1 MMKGLSSK
9 CRNNAIMKKMD
20 GRTDIVYTW
29 KERADSLQDTRTELV
44 RLLLLLRW
52 GGDKLDV
59 SSLQMLLVTNAPTHG
74 KQPKRRSLVTCIRDS
89 CVGNIFLSLSC
100 CCLVARTN
108 ESLLFPLLFFLSFGS
123 CRFSLWL
130 WRVPGKTTS
139 DVAALALP
147 FNQSVS
153 SAVLCHK
160 LLLVFVFFLFSFFFF
175 CLFLNH
181 CCETEREKEKKRR
194 KNHDGKRLEGLTC
207 CTKDLGVDHLGSTS
221 SFVVG

>member
-1 MMKGLSSK
+1 MPSW
-9 CRNNAIMKKMD
+9 RRWTD

-160 LLLVFVFFLFSFFFF
+160 LLLVFVFFLFSFFF
-175 CLFLNH
+175 LPFLESLLRNRKR
-181 CCETEREKEKKRR
+181 ERKKE
-194 KNHDGKRLEGLTC
+194 GKLT
-207 CTKDLGVDHLGSTS
+207 TGKG
-221 SFVVG
+221 

>member
-160 LLLVFVFFLFSFFFF
+160 LLLVFVFSFFFF
-175 CLFLNH
+175 LFLPFLESLLRNRKR
-181 CCETEREKEKKRR
+181 ERKKE
-194 KNHDGKRLEGLTC
+194 GKLT
-207 CTKDLGVDHLGSTS
+207 TGKG
-221 SFVVG
+221 